1 MNCDIGIVGCGPT
14 GLYTLAELIDC
25 RHPLNIT
32 IFDRGEWA
40 GAGTPYSRDGA
51 NRLMLAN
58 IASIEI
64 PPLKQTFLQ
73 WMRGCEPR
81 ILESYGITQ
90 DILSERL
97 FAPRL
102 LLGCYLHD
110 QLLELIE
117 TGRQRGHV
125 IRLLER
131 TDVADVFEE
140 GGRFR
145 IETPEG
151 PHTQPFDKLILSTGH
166 DFEDTREDT
175 HYFPNPWTGLIGA
188 EVPACKVGILGTS
201 LSAIDAALAV
211 VCQHGR
217 FVERGDDLEFEL
229 ENTELSITFMS
240 RNGLLPEADFYC
252 PIPYLPLQKMT
263 ETALEKCRKARV
275 RLDAVFSLF
284 RDELAEADP
293 AYANKIGLAH
303 LTADSFAEAY
313 FAEREKTDPF
323 RWARKNLDEVL
334 RNKEQRVTVPWRY
347 AILRMHE
354 PVETIVPDFSE
365 EDRARFDSGLKR
377 VFVDNYAAV
386 PPESIRRLLALR
398 EAGVLNILTLSDD
411 YELVRGNTRTTVS
424 SAEDSHD
431 FDVFIDA
438 TGQKPLSVEDIRFPG
453 LRCALEQDGQAVP
466 RLTENFA
473 LRSPPALAGN
483 LYFGAIPYLMH
494 NRPFVQGIVASK
506 ELGEIM
512 GRDIIDQVELTAQN
526 EPLCA

>member
-1 MNCDIGIVGCGPT
+1 
-14 GLYTLAELIDC
+14 
-25 RHPLNIT
+25 
-32 IFDRGEWA
+32 
-40 GAGTPYSRDGA
+40 
-51 NRLMLAN
+51 
-58 IASIEI
+58 
-64 PPLKQTFLQ
+64 
-73 WMRGCEPR
+73 
-81 ILESYGITQ
+81 
-90 DILSERL
+90 
-97 FAPRL
+97 
-102 LLGCYLHD
+102 
-110 QLLELIE
+110 
-117 TGRQRGHV
+117 
-125 IRLLER
+125 
-131 TDVADVFEE
+131 
-140 GGRFR
+140 
-145 IETPEG
+145 
-151 PHTQPFDKLILSTGH
+151 
-166 DFEDTREDT
+166 
-175 HYFPNPWTGLIGA
+175 
-188 EVPACKVGILGTS
+188 
-201 LSAIDAALAV
+201 
-211 VCQHGR
+211 
-217 FVERGDDLEFEL
+217 
-229 ENTELSITFMS
+229 
-240 RNGLLPEADFYC
+240 
-252 PIPYLPLQKMT
+252 
-263 ETALEKCRKARV
+263 
-275 RLDAVFSLF
+275 
-284 RDELAEADP
+284 
-293 AYANKIGLAH
+293 
-303 LTADSFAEAY
+303 
-313 FAEREKTDPF
+313 
-323 RWARKNLDEVL
+323 
-334 RNKEQRVTVPWRY
+334 
-347 AILRMHE
+347 MHE